1 MIPGRIALRTL
12 GTNGV
17 AELLKDI
24 VMEQFDHL
32 TYVKAIEDLLE
43 EEMDEENR
51 EELMEHRNAALSHIT
66 ILEQQLVVVKEYAE
80 GDITME
86 ELLGM

>member
-24 VMEQFDHL
+24 VMEQFDNL
-32 TYVKAIEDLLE
+32 TYVHAIEDLLE

-51 EELMEHRNAALSHIT
+51 EILMEHRNTALSHIT

>member
-32 TYVKAIEDLLE
+32 TYVHAIEDLLE

>member
-24 VMEQFDHL
+24 VMEQFDNL
-32 TYVKAIEDLLE
+32 TYVHAIEDLLE

>member
-24 VMEQFDHL
+24 VMEQFDNL
-32 TYVKAIEDLLE
+32 TYVHAIEDLLE

-51 EELMEHRNAALSHIT
+51 EILMEHRNAALSHIT

>member
-24 VMEQFDHL
+24 VMEQFDNL
-32 TYVKAIEDLLE
+32 TYVHAIEDLLE

-51 EELMEHRNAALSHIT
+51 EILMEHRNAALSHIT
-66 ILEQQLVVVKEYAE
+66 ILEQQLAVVKEYAE